1 MTLQIVDIAYVSPSQ
16 LSTLTTC
23 ERRWWHQYV
32 MGVRSPGTEATA
44 MGHGFATALETGSQ
58 DAGLVDYHE
67 ARPQPD
73 DWTDPDVDLR
83 HRAVAAATI
92 RHAFNGYVSRWP
104 DENTTREVTYLVDI
118 EDVDRVLQV
127 RIDGVTP
134 THLIE
139 DKLRAGSSLRSE
151 DITNEVMQ
159 GRQLTAEVYAH
170 WRKTGEIVPV
180 HLRCMKKCDP
190 RKWRNVQLDEIEGVI
205 GDHFAGDNVFNE
217 YVATRT
223 LSQLK
228 TFETELKDAITRV
241 GMLDFDDRPRG
252 VRNTSM
258 CHAYG
263 RPCPALDECQGRA
276 G

>member
-1 MTLQIVDIAYVSPSQ
+1 MTLQIVDIPYVSPSA

-23 ERRWWHQYV
+23 ERQWWWSYV
-32 MGVRSPGTEATA
+32 MGRKSPPTEATA
-44 MGHGFATALETGSQ
+44 MGHGFATALEHG
-58 DAGLVDYHE
+58 DLGRGIEDYY
-67 ARPQPD
+67 AVRPQPD
-73 DWTDPDVDLR
+73 DWTDPEVDAR
-83 HRAVAAATI
+83 HAEAARATI
-92 RHAFNGYVSRWP
+92 KHAYRGYTTRWP
-104 DENTTREVTYLVDI
+104 DADTTREVTYLVDV
-118 EDVDRVLQV
+118 EDCERVLQV
-127 RIDGVTP
+127 RVDGVTP

-139 DKLRAGSSLRSE
+139 DKLRAGSSLRSD

-190 RKWRNVQLDEIEGVI
+190 RKWRTIPQAEIDAVI
-205 GDHFAGDNVFNE
+205 GEHFEAPGAFNE
-217 YVATRT
+217 YIATRT
-223 LSQLK
+223 YEQLK

-252 VRNTSM
+252 VRNTSA
-258 CHAYG
+258 CHLYG
-263 RPCPALDECQGRA
+263 RPCPALSECQGRA

>member
-1 MTLQIVDIAYVSPSQ
+1 
-16 LSTLTTC
+16 
-23 ERRWWHQYV
+23 
-32 MGVRSPGTEATA
+32 
-44 MGHGFATALETGSQ
+44 MGHGFATALETGSIG
-58 DAGLVDYHE
+58 AGLDDYRNE
-67 ARPQPD
+67 RPQPD
-73 DWTDPDVDLR
+73 DWTDPEVDLR
-83 HRAVAAATI
+83 HVTVAIETIKAAY
-92 RHAFNGYVSRWP
+92 AGYTERWP
-104 DENTTREVTYLVDI
+104 DFDTTREVTYLVDVD
-118 EDVDRVLQV
+118 DVHRILQV

-139 DKLRAGSSLRSE
+139 DKLRAGSSLRSD

-190 RKWRNVQLDEIEGVI
+190 RKWRNVPLDEIEGVI
-205 GDHFAGDNVFNE
+205 GEHFAGDNVFNE

-223 LSQLK
+223 LDQLK
-228 TFETELKDAITRV
+228 AFEVELKDAITRV

-252 VRNTSM
+252 VRNTSA
-258 CHAYG
+258 CHLYG
-263 RPCPALDECQGRA
+263 RPCPALSECQGRA